1 MDILLL
7 GSGGREHAI
16 AVALKAS
23 PLCDELYV
31 APGNGG
37 TAAIATNIKL
47 DINDPAAVADYAA
60 EHGVGLVV
68 IGPEAPL
75 VAGVADAVRAKGIP
89 AFGPGAQGA
98 QMEGS
103 KRFAKEFMERHG
115 ISTAAYRSFTEQ
127 AGAESY
133 VSQRFAAGAK
143 ILVVKADGLAAGK
156 GVVVATSEQ
165 EALEAV
171 RDCFSGHFG
180 EAGSTVVIEE
190 GLTGPEC
197 SLLAFVDGSTVRLMA
212 TAQDHKRALEGDL
225 GPNTGGMGVY
235 SPVPI
240 VTDEEYATMA
250 TAMQTAAD
258 GLVADGIEY
267 RGVLYGGFMLTPEG
281 PKVLEFNARF
291 GDPETQV
298 ILPRLKTDLVEVM
311 LAVAQGRLSEIE
323 LAWRDEWAV
332 SVVLASAG
340 YPGSYPKGIEISGI
354 ERAEALPGVTVYHAG
369 TTLDEQGVL
378 RTSGGRVL
386 NVTALGATFAQARE
400 RAYEGCDL
408 IEFDGK
414 MLRRD
419 IGARAL
425 RGRSAWED

>member
-75 VAGVADAVRAKGIP
+75 VSGVADAVRAKGIP
-89 AFGPGAQGA
+89 AFGSGAQGA

-115 ISTAAYRSFTEQ
+115 IPTAAYRSFTEQ

-250 TAMQTAAD
+250 AAMQTAAD
-258 GLVADGIEY
+258 GLVADGIDY

>member
-75 VAGVADAVRAKGIP
+75 VSGVADAVRAKGIP

-115 ISTAAYRSFTEQ
+115 IPTAAYRSFTEQ
-127 AGAESY
+127 AGAEAY
-133 VSQRFAAGAK
+133 VSQRFAAGVK
-143 ILVVKADGLAAGK
+143 VLVVKADGLAAGK

-171 RDCFSGHFG
+171 HDCFSGHFG

-250 TAMQTAAD
+250 ATMQTAAD
-258 GLVADGIEY
+258 GLVADGIDY

-340 YPGSYPKGIEISGI
+340 YPGSYPKGLEISGI

>member
-115 ISTAAYRSFTEQ
+115 IPTAAYRSFTEQ

-156 GVVVATSEQ
+156 GVVVATSEW

-250 TAMQTAAD
+250 AAMQTAAD

-340 YPGSYPKGIEISGI
+340 YPGSYPKGLEISGI

>member
-23 PLCDELYV
+23 PLCDALYV

-115 ISTAAYRSFTEQ
+115 IPTAAYRSFTEQ
-127 AGAESY
+127 AGAEAY
-133 VSQRFAAGAK
+133 VAQRFAAGVK
-143 ILVVKADGLAAGK
+143 VLVVKADGLAAGK

-250 TAMQTAAD
+250 AAMQTAAD

-311 LAVAQGRLSEIE
+311 LAVAQGRLNEVE

-408 IEFDGK
+408 IEFKGK
-414 MLRRD
+414 TLRRD